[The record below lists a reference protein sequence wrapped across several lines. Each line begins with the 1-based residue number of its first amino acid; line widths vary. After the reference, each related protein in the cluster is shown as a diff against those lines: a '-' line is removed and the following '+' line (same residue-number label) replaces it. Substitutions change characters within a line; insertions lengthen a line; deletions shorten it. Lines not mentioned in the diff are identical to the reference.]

1 MLVPYSWLKEFITE
15 LPDVHEL
22 GDLLNGLGLAVEEV
36 TEYAGAPAE
45 TRVVRIEEI
54 SRIPESDHLWLAT
67 VSDGESTHQLV
78 TGAPNTRAGLLTA
91 FAPPGTYLPSL
102 GVTVEAKEMAGV
114 ESQGMLL
121 SPRELGVHEYGGG
134 LIEFSADTAL
144 GADLSELWPGDTL
157 IELELTPNRADAFSL
172 LGVARDLAAKLD
184 VPFRHPAA
192 GLDQGDPSVEDGLRV
207 DVQDRQGSSHFT
219 LRRVDDL
226 QVGPSPVWLQ
236 RKLSMLGL
244 RPRNNVVDVTNLVTF
259 ELGQPSHAYDVR
271 ALGEDTIQVR
281 RAREGER
288 LVVLG
293 GDELELQA
301 SDLVIATPAQD
312 GSRAIG
318 LAGVMGG
325 EHYSVEEDTTS
336 VALEVAWFDP
346 VSVRKTAK
354 RHGQH
359 TDTHYRFERGVDPA
373 LPPLASARAV
383 QLLAQVAGGKPHPGI
398 SIAGGFSGRPPVRY
412 RPERVHFL
420 MDFDVEQALQA
431 SYLERLGCKV
441 VTVEEGVWEVT
452 PPSWRFDM
460 SIEEDV
466 VEEVAR
472 LHGYEHI
479 GETVP
484 VMHFVPPATDATH
497 RKLREQLAGLGF
509 QEAISYVFT
518 SRAELERSA
527 APPPVVELA
536 NPQGAEKSVLR
547 TALYPGLL
555 QAAALNRKRPGV
567 ALFEVGRIFLEEEL
581 ERLALLVTGDW
592 WTDTWQRGRQ
602 ADFYL
607 FKGLLESLARRRNA
621 TFELV
626 PAQEPHLHPG
636 ISAQV
641 LWNGEPVG
649 SMGKLH
655 PTVAR
660 SYELKDVYV
669 AQLALP
675 LEAGTIRYRDIPRQ
689 QYNERDLAI
698 VAPRDVSYAALRE
711 LVSGAAGE
719 LLVSVEPFDVYEG
732 APIEEGR
739 RSVALR
745 LHFRHEERSLRDEE
759 VDGFMESVVAAVR
772 EAGFTIRE

>member
-1 MLVPYSWLKEFITE
+1 MLVPYSWLQEFIAE

-36 TEYAGAPAE
+36 TEYPGAPAG

-121 SPRELGVHEYGGG
+121 SPRELGVHEYAGG

-144 GADLSELWPGDTL
+144 GAGLSELWPGDTL

-184 VPFRHPAA
+184 VPLRHPAA

-207 DVQDRQGSSHFT
+207 DVQDRQGSGHFT

-301 SDLVIATPAQD
+301 SDLVIATPALD

-359 TDTHYRFERGVDPA
+359 TDAHYRFERGVDPA

-398 SIAGGFSGRPPVRY
+398 SVAGGFSGRPPVRY

-420 MDFDVEQALQA
+420 MDFDVEPTLQA

-581 ERLALLVTGDW
+581 ERLALLVTGNW

>member
-359 TDTHYRFERGVDPA
+359 TDAHYRFERGVDPA

>member
-359 TDTHYRFERGVDPA
+359 TDAHYRFERGVDPA

-460 SIEEDV
+460 SIEKDV

-581 ERLALLVTGDW
+581 ERLALLVTGNW

-759 VDGFMESVVAAVR
+759 VDRFMESAVAAVR